1 MKNKSLLPAIGFV
14 LLLIAANCSSCK
26 SCKKQEPAPTVNAD
40 TTSFT
45 PSPHTIDLPHAD
57 TTLIPVLSKVL
68 DEAFTAS
75 AKKDLKQ
82 FGSMVVYR
90 GPDSLK
96 FGMDVFNAKNNYDR
110 NVLRLTSE
118 VFNKW
123 NTDIDSKDYS
133 RVFEMPLPDGRNM
146 PVMEVIFVS
155 KKSVDRKFF
164 GFLQIKEEW
173 KIADVTSSL

>member
-1 MKNKSLLPAIGFV
+1 
-14 LLLIAANCSSCK
+14 
-26 SCKKQEPAPTVNAD
+26 
-40 TTSFT
+40 
-45 PSPHTIDLPHAD
+45 
-57 TTLIPVLSKVL
+57 
-68 DEAFTAS
+68 
-75 AKKDLKQ
+75 
-82 FGSMVVYR
+82 
-90 GPDSLK
+90 
-96 FGMDVFNAKNNYDR
+96 MDVFNPKNNYDR